1 MKPLL
6 ITIIIFLLGLFDAKG
21 QKALQL
27 YGGEDH
33 KEYLG
38 CLNCNRYDRN
48 SIWNPYGNFGS
59 KYNSNCIWNSYG
71 NYGGKYSNQSPFN
84 AYAMYPPVIV
94 DEDGNFYGYLTV
106 NEHNSKQS
114 TIPTAVI
121 IYKNWE
127 SIKDDVSDWYAK
139 IFNN

>member
-1 MKPLL
+1 MK
-6 ITIIIFLLGLFDAKG
+6 TILIIFIIFFFAIPTIRA

-38 CLNCNRYDRN
+38 CLNCSRYDQN
-48 SIWNPYGNFGS
+48 SIWNAYGKFGS
-59 KYNSNCIWNSYG
+59 KYNSDCIWNSYG
-71 NYGGKYSNQSPFN
+71 NYGGQYNNQSPFN
-84 AYAMYPPVIV
+84 PNATYPPVIV
-94 DEDGNFYGYLTV
+94 DQDGNFYGYLTV
-106 NEHNSKQS
+106 NNNNSKQS
-114 TIPTAVI
+114 TTPVALV

-127 SIKDDVSDWYAK
+127 SIKDDVSGWFDK